1 MTKNR
6 SLPTLTLPEQG
17 RESSNTPS
25 PDWGRS
31 GWGVSRKGFTFNAS
45 LRPSSRSPLQVQKV
59 LKLFSPLQ
67 SVQQCDSGSQPGMTK
82 NQSLPTLTLPEQGRE
97 SSNTPSPDWGRSG
110 WGVSRKGFTFNASLR
125 PSSRSPLQVQ
135 KVLKLFSPSQSVQL
149 CDSESSSG

>member
-1 MTKNR
+1 MGGVPHGFYFQCVILNSGAWRSEIQNLLQSPLWRHSGLRAGVPCEIERVLKLFSPLQFVQLCDSGSEPGMTKNR

-45 LRPSSRSPLQVQKV
+45 
-59 LKLFSPLQ
+59 F
-67 SVQQCDSGSQPGMTK
+67 
-82 NQSLPTLTLPEQGRE
+82 
-97 SSNTPSPDWGRSG
+97 
-110 WGVSRKGFTFNASLR
+110 R